1 MTPTRPKNCAS
12 SASGWVEEQVE
23 IPNPQGV
30 HVRPAQLIVE
40 NAGQFASDVTIRLG
54 EKELNAKS
62 IMQLLTLLAGKGDVL
77 TIRARGGDAR
87 QAVEALVTLV
97 TDGFGEM

>member
-1 MTPTRPKNCAS
+1 MMPTRRKNCVS

-30 HVRPAQLIVE
+30 HVRPAQLIVA
-40 NAGQFASDVTIRLG
+40 NAEQFACDVAIRLG

-62 IMQLLTLLAGKGDVL
+62 IMQLLTLLAEKGDVL
-77 TIRARGGDAR
+77 TIRARGDDAR
-87 QAVEALVTLV
+87 QAVDALVALV
-97 TDGFGEM
+97 SDGFGEM